1 MVMVVVMGG
10 CTRAENQNK
19 EAASVDVLTRVIIVL
34 QIGPIVCELNG
45 GGHEQQ
51 RCGKKPIADRQAR

>member
-1 MVMVVVMGG
+1 MVMVVGSGG

-34 QIGPIVCELNG
+34 QIGPIVG
-45 GGHEQQ
+45 GGGGARTA
-51 RCGKKPIADRQAR
+51 RCGKKPIADRLAR